1 MKSSNIKKVL
11 KKLNQ
16 ILPLKER
23 QSKLKKEDKLLHQY
37 ILKCF
42 AISVKPPQIQ
52 TMNKLINGN
61 CETKPRIA

>member
-1 MKSSNIKKVL
+1 MKSSNIKQVF
-11 KKLNQ
+11 KKPNQ
-16 ILPLKER
+16 KLPLKKR
-23 QSKLKKEDKLLHQY
+23 QSKLKQDDKLLHQY

-42 AISVKPPQIQ
+42 AISVKPPQIK